1 MKKIIPFHKEIT
13 FRTMIG
19 EITEISLNH
28 SLEFTDPITIEGNFF
43 VTGKYK
49 MTEASQLEE
58 KFDYQLPFTIEID
71 PKYDTKEATIS
82 IDDFH
87 YEVVNDD
94 ELQIDIE
101 VSIDGLS
108 EMEEHLETLE
118 DEISLDLRDEDEQ
131 PIAVKVE
138 KDDFLE
144 ERSEQS
150 DIPAED
156 KLSVENNTYEG
167 LQSLDDKQEV
177 PTVMEESQSVAELS
191 NHLKAIPI
199 PVETKE
205 KVIPVNQST
214 NGKET
219 NDVGSIFSALEN
231 TDETFSTYYVYIVR
245 DGDTIDMIMDKY
257 GVTTEAVG
265 SYNNLDD
272 IKIGSK
278 LIIPCVLKN
287 D

>member
-28 SLEFTDPITIEGNFF
+28 SLEFTDPVTIEGNFF

-87 YEVVNDD
+87 YEIVNDD

-177 PTVMEESQSVAELS
+177 PTVMEESQSVVELS
-191 NHLKAIPI
+191 NHLKEIPI

-257 GVTTEAVG
+257 GVTREAVA

>member
-118 DEISLDLRDEDEQ
+118 DEISLDLRD
-131 PIAVKVE
+131 
-138 KDDFLE
+138 
-144 ERSEQS
+144 
-150 DIPAED
+150 
-156 KLSVENNTYEG
+156 
-167 LQSLDDKQEV
+167 
-177 PTVMEESQSVAELS
+177 
-191 NHLKAIPI
+191 
-199 PVETKE
+199 
-205 KVIPVNQST
+205 
-214 NGKET
+214 
-219 NDVGSIFSALEN
+219 
-231 TDETFSTYYVYIVR
+231 
-245 DGDTIDMIMDKY
+245 
-257 GVTTEAVG
+257 
-265 SYNNLDD
+265 
-272 IKIGSK
+272 
-278 LIIPCVLKN
+278 
-287 D
+287 

>member
-191 NHLKAIPI
+191 NHLKAFPI

-257 GVTTEAVG
+257 GVTREAVA